1 MSTLKIKKKDKT
13 LLEKVYSEE
22 VFLSDGFAA
31 YRTEPPTKEGRSF
44 RLFVKVRDGEKELK
58 PSANHFNK
66 MLSGEE
72 IREEISPEGYY
83 RFVHRQINF

>member
-1 MSTLKIKKKDKT
+1 MLTSKTKT

-31 YRTEPPTKEGRSF
+31 YRTEPPTKKGRSF

-66 MLSGEE
+66 ILSGEE
-72 IREEISPEGYY
+72 IQEELSAGGYY
-83 RFVHRQINF
+83 RFIHRQIIF